1 MDPYQSF
8 IYKSRYSRWLGNRR
22 ENWDETVTRY
32 LDFIEPKSQLLYSE
46 LYDVIYGLDVMPS
59 MRAMWT
65 AGPALARCNV
75 AGYNCSYLTTDNVRA
90 FDELMY
96 ILMCGT
102 GVGYSVERQYINELP
117 TISGSFDN
125 TASVIR
131 VGDSKAGWSGAFRQ
145 IITSLYSGTIPKW
158 DVSGVRPAGSPLK
171 TFGGRSS
178 GPEPLEELFEFTC
191 RIFSGAVGRKL
202 TSVEVHDILCK
213 VADIVVVGG
222 VRRSAMISL
231 SNLSDERMRHA
242 KSGQWWES
250 TPYRAL
256 ANNSAV
262 YTERPEM
269 GAFIREWSALYE
281 SKSGERGIFNRDA
294 ARVQALR
301 SGRRQ
306 ECDDYGTNPC
316 SEIILRPNQFCNLSE
331 VVVRSYDTR
340 GSISDKVRLATILGT
355 YQAKLT
361 DFKYLR
367 KTWKTT
373 TEEERLLGVSLTGIY
388 DNPELVF
395 NPQYLTD
402 WKSVAIRTNE
412 SVSKELGIAVSAAI
426 TCIKPSGTVSQLVD
440 SSSGCHPRYDNYY
453 IRTVRGDNK
462 DPLTMFLKEEGIP
475 NEPAIGKENNTTVFS
490 FYIKAP
496 EGSVKRTDLTAIEH
510 LEDWKFLQTYWCEH
524 KPSCTINVKED
535 EWFKVGAWV
544 YDNFDH
550 VSGISFLPYD
560 TGIYKQAPY
569 QSITKDEYDKNYK
582 DINLDWS
589 KLDEYEKGLDTTKGA
604 SSMACSGDVC
614 EIVDIV

>member
-1 MDPYQSF
+1 MDSYSSF
-8 IYKSRYSRWLGNRR
+8 IYKSRYSRWLGDRR
-22 ENWDETVTRY
+22 ENWDETVNRY
-32 LDFIEPKSQLLYSE
+32 LDFITGSYLRSE
-46 LYDVIYGLDVMPS
+46 LFDVIYNLEVMPS

-65 AGPALARCNV
+65 AGPALERCNV
-75 AGYNCSYLTTDNVRA
+75 AGYNCSYLPINHVRA

-117 TISGSFDN
+117 TVSGSFTKD
-125 TASVIR
+125 TGRIIQ
-131 VGDSKAGWSGAFRQ
+131 VGDSKAGWSRAFRQ
-145 IITSLYSGTIPKW
+145 VISSLYSGVLPRW

-191 RIFSGAVGRKL
+191 RVFSGAVGRRL
-202 TSVEVHDILCK
+202 TSLEVHDICCK

-250 TPYRAL
+250 TNYRAL

-269 GAFIREWSALYE
+269 GAFIREWSSLYE

-294 ARVQALR
+294 ARFQALR
-301 SGRRQ
+301 SGRRTQ
-306 ECDDYGTNPC
+306 CFDYGTNPC

-331 VVVRSYDTR
+331 VVVREYDTR
-340 GSISDKVRLATILGT
+340 GSISDKVRLATVLGT
-355 YQAKLT
+355 YQARLT
-361 DFKYLR
+361 NFKYLR
-367 KTWKTT
+367 KVWQST
-373 TEEERLLGVSLTGIY
+373 TEDERLLGVSLTGIY

-395 NPQYLTD
+395 NPQYLTH
-402 WKSVAIRTNE
+402 WKATAIRTNE
-412 SVSKELGIAVSAAI
+412 ALSKELGIAQSAAI

-462 DPLTMFLKEEGIP
+462 DPLTMFLKNQGVP
-475 NEPAIGKENNTTVFS
+475 NEPAIGKEENTTVFS

-496 EGSVKRTDLTAIEH
+496 EGSIKRTDLTALDH

-535 EWFKVGAWV
+535 EWLKVGAWV
-544 YDNFDH
+544 YENFNH
-550 VSGISFLPYD
+550 VSGLSFLPYD

-569 QSITKDEYDKNYK
+569 QTLTEDEYNHLYK
-582 DINLDWS
+582 EIILDWS
-589 KLDEYEKGLDTTKGA
+589 ELDVYEKGLDTTKGA

-614 EIVDIV
+614 EIVDIST